1 MCICFVQQPRL
12 PFSYHCVCVLFCICL
27 FLIVSFLGA
36 CGGGGSPA
44 TIYDGGFTPR
54 DAAPLAP
61 LSPDNGPVT
70 LAAQMEVGVS
80 HLTFAPSHSLLADAG
95 LVQSSSW
102 GVTGVMP
109 VKDGNVGV
117 GVAQPVTVE
126 AAPFHYRLPVGRSL
140 GGTVHYANRTVDFK
154 AARREL
160 DASLFYRTQVGPLA
174 GEVTLSTEWRANRAN
189 MAARDE
195 MLAAVTWRV
204 RL

>member
-44 TIYDGGFTPR
+44 TIYDGGF
-54 DAAPLAP
+54 
-61 LSPDNGPVT
+61 
-70 LAAQMEVGVS
+70 
-80 HLTFAPSHSLLADAG
+80 APSHSLLADAG

-109 VKDGNVGV
+109 VKDGYVGV

-174 GEVTLSTEWRANRAN
+174 GEVTLSTEWRANRAH